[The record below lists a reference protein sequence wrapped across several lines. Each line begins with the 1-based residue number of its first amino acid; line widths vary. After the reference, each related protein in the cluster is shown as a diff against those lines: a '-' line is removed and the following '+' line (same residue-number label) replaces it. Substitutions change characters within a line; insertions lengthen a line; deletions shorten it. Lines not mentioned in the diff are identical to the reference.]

1 MSTATATATQPAA
14 LCVIAVDAGQP
25 DLRTALVIDEF
36 HRWHNQ
42 PDSMLSPTS
51 ITWNDPITV
60 TGHAA

>member
-1 MSTATATATQPAA
+1 MSAATATQPAV
-14 LCVIAVDAGQP
+14 LRMIAVDAGQP
-25 DLRTALVIDEF
+25 DLHTTLVIDEF